1 MPANDLFTALDAWV
15 ALRWLRPLDRAFVRF
30 LHDEGGEREP
40 RVLLAAALASHQLGR
55 GHPALDLA
63 ATQAD
68 PAGALSLPP
77 PELALPEPAPPL
89 PDYWLTGLA
98 AADWAGLLAAS
109 AVAGPPAED
118 GNSPLVLAGGRL
130 YLRRYW
136 RYERQVADG
145 IRRRLAQRLE
155 VPADLAGRLDSLF
168 GGLRDA
174 GEVAKTT
181 VHWQSIAAAMAA
193 RSAFTVISGGPGTG
207 KTTTVVRL
215 LGLLQALALERPA
228 GRPLAIRLA
237 APTGKAAARL
247 TESIGRA
254 VGSLPLEAP
263 VKAAIPTEVATLHR
277 LLGARPD
284 TRRFVHH
291 AGNPLALD
299 VLVIDEA
306 SMVDLE
312 MMASVLA
319 ALPPQARLIL
329 LGDKD
334 QLASVEAGAVLGS
347 LCAGTVGADAPAAA
361 MACSAGL
368 AGWLR
373 QASGYAVAP
382 ADSAAPV
389 LADHVAVLKTS
400 HRFGAESGIGRLARA
415 VNAGDMAQVEEVW
428 RDALPDMAWLTL
440 QAEADR
446 QLDRLA
452 RDSYRPYLR
461 LARQGAGVLEPDDW
475 ARSVLE
481 AFGTFRLLCA
491 LRRGAWGV
499 EGLNLR
505 IAAVLGADGL
515 IDGHAGEWY
524 PGRPVMVTHNDY
536 ALGLMNG
543 DIGIALPDATGRLRV
558 AFMLADGG
566 IKWVLPSR
574 LADAETVYAMTV
586 HKSQGSEFDH
596 AVLVLPERNN
606 PVLGRELVYTGIT
619 RAKRRFT
626 LATPTPAVLAWAVG
640 QRTLRSSGLAEA
652 LTAD

>member
-1 MPANDLFTALDAWV
+1 MPAELFATLDAWV
-15 ALRWLRPLDRAFVRF
+15 ALRWLRPLDRAFARF
-30 LHDEGGEREP
+30 LHDDGGEREP

-63 ATQAD
+63 VTLAD

-77 PELALPEPAPPL
+77 PELALPDPPPRL
-89 PDYWLTGLA
+89 PEHWLTGLVP
-98 AADWAGLLAAS
+98 ADWTGQLAAS
-109 AVAGPPAED
+109 AVVGGPLAD
-118 GNSPLVLAGGRL
+118 GTSPLVLTGGRL

-136 RYERQVADG
+136 HYERQVALG
-145 IRRRLAQRLE
+145 IRQRLAQRLA
-155 VPADLAGRLDSLF
+155 VPADLAARLDALF
-168 GGLRDA
+168 GPLRSDDEKNRTA
-174 GEVAKTT
+174 
-181 VHWQSIAAAMAA
+181 VHWQSVAAAVAA
-193 RSAFTVISGGPGTG
+193 RSAFAVISGGPGTG

-215 LGLLQALALERPA
+215 LGLLQELALERDPD
-228 GRPLAIRLA
+228 RPLLIRLA

-247 TESIGRA
+247 TESIGKA
-254 VGSLPLEAP
+254 VGELDAGVRPH
-263 VKAAIPTEVATLHR
+263 IPAEVSTLHR

-284 TRRFVHH
+284 TRHFRHH

-347 LCAGTVGADAPAAA
+347 LCADAVGHDAPDAAA
-361 MACSAGL
+361 NCSPEL

-373 QASGYAVAP
+373 QASGYAVQALDAGP
-382 ADSAAPV
+382 SP
-389 LADHVAVLKTS
+389 LGDHVVVLKKS
-400 HRFGAESGIGRLARA
+400 HRFGAASGIGRLARA
-415 VNAGDMAQVEEVW
+415 VNAGDMAQVEAVW
-428 RDALPDMAWLTL
+428 RQELPDVTWLTVKD
-440 QAEADR
+440 EADR
-446 QLDRLA
+446 QIDRLVL
-452 RDSYRPYLR
+452 DGYRPYLR
-461 LARQGAGVLEPDDW
+461 LVARGAEGKADEW
-475 ARSVLE
+475 ARSVLD

-505 IAAVLGADGL
+505 CAAILRGAGL
-515 IDGHAGEWY
+515 IAGHDGEWY
-524 PGRPVMVTHNDY
+524 PGRPVMVTRNDY

-543 DIGIALPDATGRLRV
+543 DIGLTLPDGDGRLRV
-558 AFMLADGG
+558 CFALADGSL
-566 IKWVLPSR
+566 KRVLPSR
-574 LADAETVYAMTV
+574 LGDAETVYAMTV
-586 HKSQGSEFDH
+586 HKSQGSEFGH
-596 AVLVLPERNN
+596 TALVLPDRNN

-619 RAKRRFT
+619 RAKTRFT
-626 LATPTPAVLAWAVG
+626 LLTPTPAVLARAVA

-652 LTAD
+652 LATD